1 MYLGQPKNKCYRRD
15 YTVVVNPEV
24 LREVK
29 PISNS
34 VTYARSLDIS
44 KAALD
49 NRMMG
54 QILDCYV

>member
-15 YTVVVNPEV
+15 CAVVVNPEV
-24 LREVK
+24 LRDVK

-34 VTYARSLDIS
+34 ATYTRSLDIS